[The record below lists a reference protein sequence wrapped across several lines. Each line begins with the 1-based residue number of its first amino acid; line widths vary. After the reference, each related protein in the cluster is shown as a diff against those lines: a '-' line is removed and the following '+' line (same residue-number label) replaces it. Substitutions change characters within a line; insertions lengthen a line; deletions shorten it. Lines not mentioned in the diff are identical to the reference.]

1 MLGLVYLLVSLI
13 LIVVNSSWN
22 RVIALTLVQVSP
34 QNFLLVSNKYQRDN
48 YWQKIVYYKLVK
60 VTINLPSL
68 VKIIVN
74 IIVQHKSIFNFIVSN

>member
-1 MLGLVYLLVSLI
+1 MLGLVYLIVSLI